1 MTAPQSRQ
9 PLVIGIDFSV
19 RILGQE
25 GLTWPDTTIVEPH
38 CSVLLGAEARLI
50 FGNKVTV
57 YSGCRF
63 RSRCGELTV
72 GDDVSFGPNCVIYEW
87 RAGGRIGA
95 GSMLAAGVILS
106 GVNHGV
112 DPEAGPYRDQPVQAL
127 PMEIGRNVWI
137 GMNSTVMPG
146 VSIGD
151 NSVIGAGSV
160 VTRPIPPGVIAYGN
174 PCRVIRPV
182 GAPRGAPP
190 LGPTQP

>member
-9 PLVIGIDFSV
+9 PLVIGIDSSV

-38 CSVLLGAEARLI
+38 CSVLLGPEARLV

-106 GVNHGV
+106 GVNHGM

-182 GAPRGAPP
+182 GAPHGAPP
-190 LGPTQP
+190 LGPTEP

>member
-9 PLVIGIDFSV
+9 PLVIGIDSSV
-19 RILGQE
+19 RILGE
-25 GLTWPDTTIVEPH
+25 AGLTWPDTTIVEPH
-38 CSVLLGAEARLI
+38 CSVLLGVEARLI

-63 RSRCGELTV
+63 RSRSGELFV
-72 GDDVSFGPNCVIYEW
+72 GDDVSFGPNCVVYEW
-87 RAGGRIGA
+87 RAGGHIGA

-106 GVNHGV
+106 GVNHGM
-112 DPEAGPYRDQPVQAL
+112 DPDAGPYRDQPAQAL
-127 PMEIGRNVWI
+127 PVAIGRNVWI

-160 VTRPIPPGVIAYGN
+160 VTRSIPTGVIAYGN

-182 GAPRGAPP
+182 GERLPATLA
-190 LGPTQP
+190 LGGEE

>member
-1 MTAPQSRQ
+1 MIAPQSRQ
-9 PLVIGIDFSV
+9 PLFIGIDPSV
-19 RILGQE
+19 RILGQA
-25 GLTWPDTTIVEPH
+25 GLIWPESTIVEPH

-63 RSRCGELTV
+63 RSRCGELIV
-72 GDDVSFGPNCVIYEW
+72 GDDVSFGPNCVVYEW
-87 RAGGRIGA
+87 RAGGSIGA

-106 GVNHGV
+106 GVNHGM
-112 DPEAGPYRDQPVQAL
+112 DPEAGPYRDQPAQAL
-127 PMEIGRNVWI
+127 PVDIGCNVWI

-160 VTRPIPPGVIAYGN
+160 VTRSIPSGVIAYGN
-174 PCRVIRPV
+174 PCRVVRAV
-182 GAPRGAPP
+182 GEKLSAQAISATDR
-190 LGPTQP
+190 